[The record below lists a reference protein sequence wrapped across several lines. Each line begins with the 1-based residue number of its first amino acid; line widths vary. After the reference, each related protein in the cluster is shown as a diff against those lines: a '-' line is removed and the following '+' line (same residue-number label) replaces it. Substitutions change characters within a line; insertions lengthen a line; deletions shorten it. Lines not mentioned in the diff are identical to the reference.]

1 MECFLD
7 ELKSNSIL
15 PTHPTNHVT
24 NAGDAFSNNNQCP
37 GIHLPD
43 METDID
49 NADVEMQTLTSGNN
63 GNTAIIRSDSRREKS
78 MEQPQLFKG
87 DSQLCKKME
96 SYQKMKQLDEKYKY
110 FNIMLMKFAKSKYF
124 SKKVRHMR
132 IYFCFVIL
140 LVQFVVY
147 HLYLQKERNPVEIYC
162 PLPPQFYYSDPKTN
176 KEITRTLV
184 LYAPVVIRTTVMWSM
199 FSANILLMLSA
210 FVIWSYIA
218 KTESPGLRLL
228 KKLPSVKIDDQLLS
242 KNSDLCYL
250 MELVYVNRN
259 RLQFVKFG
267 FNIQAATDSIIG
279 KTASNEAFLSIF
291 RETVMWM
298 RNLENDEKLN
308 NIVQAVNTNMATE

>member
-1 MECFLD
+1 MVKVTLHRDFGRQFCSGLDYILDGLEESIRDIMECFLD

-24 NAGDAFSNNNQCP
+24 NAGDSFSNNNQCP
-37 GIHLPD
+37 GIHSPD

-140 LVQFVVY
+140 LGKFEGVSSSA
-147 HLYLQKERNPVEIYC
+147 L
-162 PLPPQFYYSDPKTN
+162 
-176 KEITRTLV
+176 TL
-184 LYAPVVIRTTVMWSM
+184 
-199 FSANILLMLSA
+199 
-210 FVIWSYIA
+210 
-218 KTESPGLRLL
+218 
-228 KKLPSVKIDDQLLS
+228 
-242 KNSDLCYL
+242 
-250 MELVYVNRN
+250 
-259 RLQFVKFG
+259 
-267 FNIQAATDSIIG
+267 
-279 KTASNEAFLSIF
+279 
-291 RETVMWM
+291 
-298 RNLENDEKLN
+298 
-308 NIVQAVNTNMATE
+308 